1 MKSEYMTR
9 LKEKSKKT
17 EKKLVSIL
25 FSILGSVFLITG
37 FISYATNGDPMT
49 VIRSFIIGT
58 FLIVLCLLI
67 IFSTPHSES
76 SKVVS
81 EQISKKV
88 LNPSSKN
95 EN

>member
-1 MKSEYMTR
+1 MAR

-17 EKKLVSIL
+17 EKKLVSVL
-25 FSILGSVFLITG
+25 FSILGTVFLITG
-37 FISYATNGDPMT
+37 FIAYVTSGDSL
-49 VIRSFIIGT
+49 VIIRSFIIGIS
-58 FLIVLCLLI
+58 LIVLCLFVI
-67 IFSTPHSES
+67 ISTPHSES

-81 EQISKKV
+81 EQINKKV